1 MNTDRVTVFQGS
13 ALDVLR
19 SLPSKSVDM
28 ILTDPPYSERV
39 HSNLGKERRN
49 DNHPER
55 DALTFPP
62 MTSELIGELAEQFVR
77 VCRGWILVFCDDRS
91 LCSWGHGIEGAGG
104 RWVRTGAWVKTNP
117 MPQMSGDRPS
127 AGVEL
132 IMIGHAGG
140 KLAWQGGGH
149 AATWRGPRDRDSEHP
164 NQKPL
169 WLVQS
174 LLGMFAPTGGLVL
187 DPFLGSGTT
196 AVAALA
202 PDRMLGEVCVET
214 TCKPCATK
222 LAAKYQPPLPSNL
235 RVLGSDYD
243 QRWVDHSIARIT
255 SLLGA

>member
-1 MNTDRVTVFQGS
+1 MNTDRISIFQGS

-28 ILTDPPYSERV
+28 ILTDPPYSEYV
-39 HSNLGKERRN
+39 HANLGKERRN
-49 DNHPER
+49 DDHPER

-62 MTSELIGELAEQFVR
+62 MTSELIGELVEQFVR

-91 LCSWGHGIEGAGG
+91 LCSWGHGIEGIGG

-127 AGVEL
+127 AGAEL
-132 IMIGHAGG
+132 IMIGHVGG

-149 AATWRGPRDRDSEHP
+149 AATWRGPRNHASEHP

-174 LLGMFAPTGGLVL
+174 LLGMFAPVGGSVF

-196 AVAALA
+196 AVAAIA
-202 PDRMLGEVCVET
+202 PDRVLGEVCGET
-214 TCKPCATK
+214 VCKSCATK
-222 LAAKYQPPLPSNL
+222 RAAEYQPSLPSNL
-235 RVLGSDYD
+235 RVLGSDCD
-243 QRWVDHSIARIT
+243 QRWVDHAIARIT
-255 SLLGA
+255 PLLDA